1 MAPPG
6 GEPTQPLKCD
16 TTEEV
21 LSAFDD
27 NVANAHKAIE
37 GVSDEALMKTWTLKN
52 GGETLF
58 VMPKLAVIKAFVI
71 NHTIHHRG
79 QLSVYLRLCGL
90 PVPQTYGPTADEPG
104 M

>member
-1 MAPPG
+1 MLAHVG
-6 GEPTQPLKCD
+6 ISARCD
-16 TTEEV
+16 ASFPSV
-21 LSAFDD
+21 IDFS
-27 NVANAHKAIE
+27 
-37 GVSDEALMKTWTLKN
+37 WTLKN

-58 VMPKLAVIKAFVI
+58 EMPKLAVIKGFVI

-90 PVPQTYGPTADEPG
+90 PVPQTYGPTADEPS